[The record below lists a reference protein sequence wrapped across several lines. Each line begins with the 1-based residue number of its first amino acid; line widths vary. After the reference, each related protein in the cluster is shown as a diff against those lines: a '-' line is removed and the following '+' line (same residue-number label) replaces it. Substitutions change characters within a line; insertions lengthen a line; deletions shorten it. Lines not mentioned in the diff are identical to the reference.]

1 MASFY
6 CTYAVRY
13 FTIHGGQMSILTI
26 LGSPDRST
34 ISESALTALGLTVLM
49 ESPSSHDIL
58 LNPDIIGTVE
68 LTLKI
73 DSHWLN
79 VEFDVVEGIPGFSI
93 ATLGPEMA
101 AGSELRLNPLA
112 LTFNFRGG
120 ADLPMLWGIPPP

>member
-1 MASFY
+1 
-6 CTYAVRY
+6 
-13 FTIHGGQMSILTI
+13 MSILTI

-49 ESPSSHDIL
+49 EPPSSHEIL
-58 LNPDIIGTVE
+58 LNPDIIGSVE